1 MKIEKISA
9 ENVLFIKLGPGGDF
23 EKDCIKE
30 KTLMLGYSEVDHELC
45 KKGDWEKVKKIF
57 LEKKCSSSVA
67 TNHMNQIKQFYTA
80 DEKTLWITFHANN
93 LWWCFSKPE
102 ITICSDETE
111 TITKT
116 RPVIGEWSNKDTDG
130 KPLSFDRLSGKLLKT
145 QGYRGTICKVEAKDY
160 LINKINGTPSE
171 KLKNVIDSKS
181 CLENNLIELIKDL
194 SWQDFEILVDLIF
207 RNGGWQRSSTLGD
220 QLKTID
226 LDLMSPL
233 TGDKIA
239 VQVKSRST
247 KERFEQYVE
256 DFTKFEGYRH
266 FYYFVHQPENYLRNY
281 PEITEIKD
289 DVTVHLVFGEKI
301 SKMIISSGLI
311 DWIIN
316 KSA

>member
-9 ENVLFIKLGPGGDF
+9 ENVLFIKLGRGGDF
-23 EKDCIKE
+23 EEKCIEE
-30 KTLMLGYSEVDHELC
+30 KTLKLGYSEVDHELC
-45 KKGDWEKVKKIF
+45 KKGDWKKVQKIF
-57 LEKKCSSSVA
+57 LEKKCSLSVA

-102 ITICSDETE
+102 ITICSDG
-111 TITKT
+111 TKT
-116 RPVIGEWSNKDTDG
+116 RPVIGEWFNKDTDG

-145 QGYRGTICKVEAKDY
+145 QGYRGTICKVEAKDD
-160 LINKINGTPSE
+160 LIHKINGTQSD

-239 VQVKSRST
+239 VQVKSKSDK
-247 KERFEQYVE
+247 KEFEQYLE
-256 DFTKFEGYRH
+256 NFKNFKDYRR
-266 FYYFVHQPENYLRNY
+266 FYYFVHQPENDLCNY
-281 PEITEIKD
+281 PEIPGIKD
-289 DVTVHLVFGEKI
+289 DITVHLVFEEKI
-301 SKMIISSGLI
+301 SKMVISSGLI

>member
-9 ENVLFIKLGPGGDF
+9 ENVLFIKLGRGGDF
-23 EKDCIKE
+23 EEKCIEE
-30 KTLMLGYSEVDHELC
+30 KTLKLGYSEVDHELC
-45 KKGDWEKVKKIF
+45 KKGDWKKVQKIF
-57 LEKKCSSSVA
+57 LEKKCSLSVA

-102 ITICSDETE
+102 ITICSDG
-111 TITKT
+111 TKT
-116 RPVIGEWSNKDTDG
+116 RPVIGEWYNKDING

-160 LINKINGTPSE
+160 LINKINGTPSKKLEGAMGSISDLE
-171 KLKNVIDSKS
+171 KTLKD
-181 CLENNLIELIKDL
+181 LIGEL
-194 SWQDFEILVDLIF
+194 SWQDFEILIDLIF

-226 LDLMSPL
+226 LDLMASL

-239 VQVKSRST
+239 VQVKSSST
-247 KERFEQYVE
+247 KKEFEQYIKKFKE
-256 DFTKFEGYRH
+256 FEGYRH
-266 FYYFVHQPENYLRNY
+266 FYYFVHQPENDLRNY
-281 PEITEIKD
+281 TEIPEIKD
-289 DVTVHLVFGEKI
+289 DVTVHLVFEEKI
-301 SKMIISSGLI
+301 SKMVISSGLI